1 MKSIDALLDRKYDPE
16 KYHCVHFLIEAA
28 EYLLDVD
35 YTENF
40 IGLTSPLHE
49 TLRTSR
55 HTVIKNRL
63 RDKDEKPKQGDIVLM
78 TNAKQSSHVGLFYCD
93 RVLHLTELGV
103 HFLPI
108 QSIHSFYKRIRF
120 YEPYQ
125 SIHQS
130 A

>member
-1 MKSIDALLDRKYDPE
+1 MKSIDPLLCKKYDPE
-16 KYHCVHFLIEAA
+16 KYHCVHFVIDAA
-28 EYLLDVD
+28 QYLLDVD

-40 IGLTSPLHE
+40 IGLTSSLHE

-55 HTVIKNRL
+55 HTAIKNRL

-78 TNAKQSSHVGLFYCD
+78 TNVNQSSHVGLFYCD

-108 QSIHSFYKRIRF
+108 QSIHSIYKRIRF

-125 SIHQS
+125 SIHES